1 MVKECCAIVAD
12 IYDQGCIIRLVTLNV
27 QHYAIMVK
35 ECCAIVA
42 DIYDQGCITTVG
54 YSRCSPMYGKCRL
67 LRQNT
72 IQRH

>member
-42 DIYDQGCITTVG
+42 DIYDQGCIL
-54 YSRCSPMYGKCRL
+54 RNYG
-67 LRQNT
+67 
-72 IQRH
+72 

>member
-1 MVKECCAIVAD
+1 M
-12 IYDQGCIIRLVTLNV
+12 IRLATLDV

-35 ECCAIVA
+35 ECCPIVA
-42 DIYDQGCITTVG
+42 DIYDQGCITKVS

-67 LRQNT
+67 LAQNT